1 MSLLKKGVAL
11 GCNLKARDLPV
22 REGRLYIPGVGWS
35 GLQGKLDL
43 DLTYDLQTEAKN
55 QLSGTAALREFSVQ
69 VPTLTQPALAW
80 RRLGVQIDSLDL
92 LANRLDVAS
101 VELDGAALTVR
112 ASGGALLPLLATKLQ
127 QAAEATPEAK
137 ASPGAEAPAPTP
149 GPEGVP
155 EAAPAAGGTGPGPAE
170 TAPPAAAVPETPP
183 AATPQEP
190 SARLSGIAE
199 AQEIPASPPGVP
211 ATAAVATAVPT
222 VAAAETQ
229 GNVAAETVPATP
241 SPTSASKAPP
251 EQEAAAPVA
260 GKAGAPAPAPQGQG
274 QFQWSL
280 ASLKITDSTV
290 HVLNPHGPLD
300 LGVGVQLSDLAGAGD
315 RSGHVKVDL
324 ALQQGALHVDG
335 DVRVAPP
342 GFGGELTLDSLAL
355 PPIVVLRG
363 LLPAQALQSATLGGA
378 LTIEAGLPAKNQAAP
393 PAGEVRVTGKLG
405 LADLKLAPPGMKDLE
420 VGADSIDVELSEVA
434 VPGAMPGGESAA
446 IGPVRLAGEIQLSKP
461 RVALADGK
469 QFSVSAK
476 SIVVPISHLS
486 LPVGAPGTPLQV
498 ALGKV
503 RLVSPK
509 VRLTRNEQGLVLPGA
524 TAAEAKPQA
533 AAPPPPSSPAPLAGE
548 PASAAPPGIEVKVD
562 SLQIER
568 GNVYVTDDAVKP
580 AFSTRLFPID
590 IKADDLRWPNPS
602 ANPIRLSVT
611 TPDQGTVVV
620 TGQLAPDSGKFE
632 IHINKVGLAAFAPYA
647 ATYSPYSGLEGA
659 LSLGPSCRWA
669 AGITTRTTRSP
680 CTSSICPEPRASPA
694 SSSASEFRSRWL
706 WRSCATR
713 TATSL

>member
-1 MSLLKKGVAL
+1 M
-11 GCNLKARDLPV
+11 
-22 REGRLYIPGVGWS
+22 
-35 GLQGKLDL
+35 
-43 DLTYDLQTEAKN
+43 
-55 QLSGTAALREFSVQ
+55 
-69 VPTLTQPALAW
+69 
-80 RRLGVQIDSLDL
+80 
-92 LANRLDVAS
+92 
-101 VELDGAALTVR
+101 
-112 ASGGALLPLLATKLQ
+112 
-127 QAAEATPEAK
+127 
-137 ASPGAEAPAPTP
+137 
-149 GPEGVP
+149 
-155 EAAPAAGGTGPGPAE
+155 
-170 TAPPAAAVPETPP
+170 
-183 AATPQEP
+183 
-190 SARLSGIAE
+190 
-199 AQEIPASPPGVP
+199 
-211 ATAAVATAVPT
+211 
-222 VAAAETQ
+222 
-229 GNVAAETVPATP
+229 
-241 SPTSASKAPP
+241 
-251 EQEAAAPVA
+251 
-260 GKAGAPAPAPQGQG
+260 
-274 QFQWSL
+274 
-280 ASLKITDSTV
+280 
-290 HVLNPHGPLD
+290 LNPHGPLD

-378 LTIEAGLPAKNQAAP
+378 LTIEAGLPAKGQSAP
-393 PAGEVRVTGKLG
+393 PAGEVRVAGKLG

-461 RVALADGK
+461 RVVLADGK

-486 LPVGAPGTPLQV
+486 LPVGAPGAPLQV

-533 AAPPPPSSPAPLAGE
+533 AAPPPPSSPAPVTGE

-568 GNVYVTDDAVKP
+568 GKVYITDDAVKP

-590 IKADDLRWPNPS
+590 VKADDLRWPNPS

-659 LSLGPSCRWA
+659 LSLETQLSMGGGHYDTDNSITLHQFDLPGA
-669 AGITTRTTRSP
+669 AGESGFQQRFGIPLEMALALMRDQNGDIALNVPVAVSP
-680 CTSSICPEPRASPA
+680 EKTNVDFGSIIL
-694 SSSASEFRSRWL
+694 SAL
-706 WRSCATR
+706 R
-713 TATSL
+713 TALKGAITSPLKLLGAVTGSGKGKIKSIAPAPIGFIAGQAALTTEGAQGAQRLAEFLQSRPALAVELSTAVTPEDVRRLREQALLDELGKQGFFKSMLSFAGLSKRDEIRAALEARAQGKPGELSPEDEQVLEQWLPSARRRRRRR